1 MNRTMFTAAMLVLL
15 GLTGCAEKTLPPEPV
30 VVVPYSVSR
39 ENPFV
44 KDPSLD
50 YQFVERRGA
59 AVTDPDYIDV
69 LDDRHL
75 GGEAKAVRR
84 AQFKPD
90 NGFGMASSAKTT
102 SGNPS
107 KDRSIYAK
115 DKSVYAKD
123 HSVYSKK

>member
-1 MNRTMFTAAMLVLL
+1 MNRTMFTAAMLVSL

-75 GGEAKAVRR
+75 GGQAKAVRR

-90 NGFGMASSAKTT
+90 NGFGMVSSAKTT
-102 SGNPS
+102 SGNPF

>member
-30 VVVPYSVSR
+30 VVIPYSVSR

-75 GGEAKAVRR
+75 GGQAKAVRR

-90 NGFGMASSAKTT
+90 NGFGMVSSAKTT
-102 SGNPS
+102 SGTPS